1 MNIRRNGPLGWVV
14 CVLVA
19 MSLAVAGASATPAQ
33 GKPKKRPDLIVKSGA
48 LSRPGLGEGEFVV
61 GHGET
66 AEFVWTQRTQN
77 RGKAV
82 APKSKT
88 GVQILVDARH
98 VISPR
103 GARVNVP
110 KLAPGKSHATR
121 DRFEVFWDDTWD
133 YGTYPT
139 RICADV
145 TRKVRESKEGKNC
158 RTTHN
163 IYVIPFGLTGTIRGE
178 AVQPLVYP
186 GVTLSWE
193 FPAGVSFELDP
204 NASHRFADEG
214 IIEYA
219 FHDPSPDV
227 PDLQYTISGTNS
239 LDGCAWQ
246 GAGAYEPATEF
257 HTVELIFSR
266 PSGRFH
272 AQILVDRGLPQFTFS
287 ATLTCPGGN
296 VTDVQVTPAHWG
308 RASYWFDTGAFTRF
322 RDPGLSQLNG
332 TYTDTNATYH
342 WNLSPYDLQP

>member
-19 MSLAVAGASATPAQ
+19 MTLAVAGASATPAE

-48 LSRPGLGEGEFVV
+48 FSRPGVGEVEFVV

-66 AEFVWTQRTQN
+66 AEYVWTQRTQN

-82 APKSKT
+82 APRSKT

-103 GARVNVP
+103 DARVNVP
-110 KLAPGKSHATR
+110 RLAPGKSHATR
-121 DRFEVFWDDTWD
+121 DRFEVFWDHTWD

-163 IYVIPFGLTGTIRGE
+163 IYVIPFGLTGTISGE

-186 GVTLSWE
+186 GVTLSW
-193 FPAGVSFELDP
+193 SSRQ
-204 NASHRFADEG
+204 ASRSNSTRTHSRSADEG
-214 IIEYA
+214 IIGYA
-219 FHDPSPDV
+219 FRDPVPDV

-246 GAGAYEPATEF
+246 GAGGYEPATEF

-272 AQILVDRGLPQFTFS
+272 AQILVDRASPS
-287 ATLTCPGGN
+287 SPSPRPSPVPAA

-332 TYTDTNATYH
+332 AYTDTNATYH
-342 WNLSPYDLQP
+342 WNLSPFDLQP